1 MSGGF
6 RGYYSIGLF
15 RSSLV
20 AFAAGRVTSAVAG
33 FVLFLLLARS
43 LPIADYGQYLT
54 LLATLE
60 LVLLYASLGI
70 PWIGIRFL
78 PEFRIRAAPQALRA
92 LVGRLALFNG
102 LALALALLVLWPTAQ
117 WWTHWLNLDAAR
129 AVMLPFL
136 AICAADGI
144 SRFATTVVLESLLA
158 QRTAQ
163 LVQILRN
170 LAFLAALGLAL
181 TGGRS
186 VGLQDVV
193 MMETLAATL
202 AAITAV
208 ICAVAQLR
216 RIPPAEQDPDWQA
229 PDGRTMAAIAWYN
242 YSGNAV
248 ANLYSHSTLQLLA
261 NALLGPNISALF
273 GFARSLAD
281 QVRRYLP
288 SEFLLSVIRPMLVAS
303 YATDGDHRQLN
314 RRMLLGAKFSLIVS
328 APVLGLLLGA
338 GPAAV
343 ELIGGSRLQ
352 DTYWL
357 VVALLFVAFSRSHRS
372 LLGLYVNCVRQTDIW
387 LRASLWCLFVLPL
400 ALALIEVG
408 WGAFALVA
416 AMIAEEIICT
426 ASVLRQLSRRG
437 LGYSVAIGGLGPVI
451 GAAIACAVTTALALR
466 LMNGQ
471 MVPVAAALGCIAF
484 GVTLLV
490 RTPFD
495 AREQQLLNRVTG
507 RPLFGGAAS
516 RVQDAPDVH

>member
-1 MSGGF
+1 MTGGS

-20 AFAAGRVTSAVAG
+20 AFAAGRVASALAG
-33 FVLFLLLARS
+33 FALFLLLARS

-78 PEFRIRAAPQALRA
+78 PEFRIRAAPGTLRA
-92 LVGRLALFNG
+92 LVGRLALYNG
-102 LALALALLVLWPTAQ
+102 LALAAALLVLWPTAP
-117 WWTHWLNLDAAR
+117 WWTRWLKLDAAQ
-129 AVMLPFL
+129 AVIVPFL

-158 QRTAQ
+158 QRAAQ
-163 LVQILRN
+163 GVQILRN
-170 LAFLAALGLAL
+170 SVFLIALGVAL
-181 TGGRS
+181 TGGRA
-186 VGLQDVV
+186 VGLHDVV
-193 MMETLAATL
+193 MMETVAATL
-202 AAITAV
+202 AALTAMVYSV
-208 ICAVAQLR
+208 IHLR
-216 RIPPAEQDPDWQA
+216 RIPPAEQDPEWVA
-229 PDGRTMAAIAWYN
+229 PDGRAMAAIAWYN

-248 ANLYSHSTLQLLA
+248 ANLYSHSSLQLIA

-303 YATDGDHRQLN
+303 YSTDGDHRQLN

-343 ELIGGSRLQ
+343 KLLGGVRLQ

-357 VVALLFVAFSRSHRS
+357 VVALMFVAFSRSHRS

-387 LRASLWCLFVLPL
+387 LRASLWCLCVLPL
-400 ALALIEVG
+400 ALALIQVG

-426 ASVLRQLSRRG
+426 TSVLRQLARRG
-437 LGYSVAIGGLGPVI
+437 LGYSVAIGGLGPVVL
-451 GAAIACAVTTALALR
+451 ATLACALTTGLAVQ
-466 LMNGQ
+466 LMDGR
-471 MVPVAAALGCIAF
+471 MVPLAAALGCLVFAA
-484 GVTLLV
+484 TLLA
-490 RTPFD
+490 RTPFEP
-495 AREQQLLNRVTG
+495 REQQLLNRVTG
-507 RPLFGGAAS
+507 RNIFPRAVV
-516 RVQDAPDVH
+516 RPDAPDVH

>member
-1 MSGGF
+1 MSGGS

-20 AFAAGRVTSAVAG
+20 AFAAGRVASALAG
-33 FVLFLLLARS
+33 FVLFLLLART

-78 PEFRIRAAPQALRA
+78 PEFRIRATPGTLRT

-102 LALALALLVLWPTAQ
+102 LALAVALLAMWPTAT
-117 WWTHWLNLDAAR
+117 WWTHWLKLDDAQT
-129 AVMLPFL
+129 VIVPFL

-158 QRTAQ
+158 QRAAQ
-163 LVQILRN
+163 AVQILRN
-170 LAFLAALGLAL
+170 AVFLIALGLAL
-181 TGGRS
+181 LDGRT
-186 VGLQDVV
+186 VGLREVV

-202 AAITAV
+202 AALAATVSAV
-208 ICAVAQLR
+208 VHLR
-216 RIPPAEQDPDWQA
+216 RIPAAEQDPDWQA

-303 YATDGDHRQLN
+303 YSTDGDHRQLN

-343 ELIGGSRLQ
+343 MLLGGARLQ

-372 LLGLYVNCVRQTDIW
+372 LLGLYVNCVQQTDIW
-387 LRASLWCLFVLPL
+387 LRASLWCLCVLPL
-400 ALALIEVG
+400 ALALIQVG

-416 AMIAEEIICT
+416 AMVAEEIICT

-437 LGYSVAIGGLGPVI
+437 LGYSVAIGGLAPV
-451 GAAIACAVTTALALR
+451 AVATLLCALATGLAVH
-466 LMNGQ
+466 LMDGR
-471 MVPVAAALGCIAF
+471 MVVLAAALGCAAF
-484 GVTLLV
+484 VATLLA

-495 AREQQLLNRVTG
+495 GREQELLNRVTG
-507 RPLFGGAAS
+507 RTLFRGAAA
-516 RVQDAPDVH
+516 RANVPDVH